1 MIGLAL
7 HTDAEP
13 TLTNHTLHNT
23 DSIAALLKHATL
35 LNMQL
40 QESRIGLIGAA
51 SRGQGGP
58 MAADARQ
65 VVLNRLTIA
74 GGKTLRVIGGRARQ
88 ALAAH
93 HGRLLVGKGDQL
105 DAVPQAQA
113 LVLKSAAGFQT
124 GQHPQGPIKTS
135 TGGNRVEVRPG
146 HQGRA
151 VGIEA
156 FQTSDQVAS
165 GINTHLHAELLHPV
179 GQQLTALHI
188 LRREP
193 ASTNAAVRLGANGG
207 QLLNRSDKPVTVR
220 TCDNFAWLD
229 PGYRGGR
236 RSRDERW
243 QCRDLQFKRT
253 NTFSRTG

>member
-1 MIGLAL
+1 
-7 HTDAEP
+7 
-13 TLTNHTLHNT
+13 
-23 DSIAALLKHATL
+23 
-35 LNMQL
+35 
-40 QESRIGLIGAA
+40 
-51 SRGQGGP
+51 

-74 GGKTLRVIGGRARQ
+74 GGITLRVIGGRARQ

-105 DAVPQAQA
+105 DAMPQAQA
-113 LVLKSAAGFQT
+113 LVLKRAAGFQT
-124 GQHPQGPIKTS
+124 GQHPQSTVKTS

-156 FQTSDQVAS
+156 LQTSDQVAS

-193 ASTNAAVRLGANGG
+193 ASTHASIGLGTNAG
-207 QLLNRSDKPVTVR
+207 QLLNRCNQTLTVWSR
-220 TCDNFAWLD
+220 RNLGWLD
-229 PGYRGGR
+229 PRCRGGR
-236 RSRDERW
+236 RSRDERG
-243 QCRDLQFKRT
+243 QCRDLRFKRKSIFT
-253 NTFSRTG
+253 RKHAEPCS